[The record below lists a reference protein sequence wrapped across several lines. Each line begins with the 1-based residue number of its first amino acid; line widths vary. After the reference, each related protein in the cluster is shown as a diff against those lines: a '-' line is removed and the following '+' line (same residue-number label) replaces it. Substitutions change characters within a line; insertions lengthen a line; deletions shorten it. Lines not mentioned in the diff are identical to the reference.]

1 MSGRRNAKMQ
11 YCQPWEQWL
20 ESNLFV
26 TLPSGC
32 RRTHATNL
40 CPLDPL
46 CRRLFDTL
54 HAAARLTATPS
65 ACTDAG
71 RRGAVRGT
79 AAPLA
84 ACPSS
89 ERPEHRLGLLQVCCL
104 KALGEPAVDRRQEL
118 PRLLPLTLALPQP
131 AQAHCRLELKRL
143 GLLAAS
149 YVEGL
154 LQTDFSCPA
163 LGWRA
168 VLC

>member
-1 MSGRRNAKMQ
+1 MDSACPPRRGG
-11 YCQPWEQWL
+11 PG
-20 ESNLFV
+20 
-26 TLPSGC
+26 LPSRESHTLRA
-32 RRTHATNL
+32 RRRPGRHSRLA
-40 CPLDPL
+40 
-46 CRRLFDTL
+46 RR
-54 HAAARLTATPS
+54 AAA
-65 ACTDAG
+65 TDAG

-84 ACPSS
+84 ARPSS
-89 ERPEHRLGLLQVCCL
+89 ERPEHRLGLLQICCL

-118 PRLLPLTLALPQP
+118 PRLLPLTLALPQL

-143 GLLAAS
+143 GLLAARH
-149 YVEGL
+149 VEGL